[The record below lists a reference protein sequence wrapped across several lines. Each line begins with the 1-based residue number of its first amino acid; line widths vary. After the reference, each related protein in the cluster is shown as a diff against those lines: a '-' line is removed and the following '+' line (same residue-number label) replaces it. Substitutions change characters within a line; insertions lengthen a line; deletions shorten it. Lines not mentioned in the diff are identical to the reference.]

1 MGQRKSSSGM
11 NSDEGT
17 ATALTNLREVGAI
30 LRSAREDQ
38 GMSVHHLAQ
47 ALHMGDE
54 QLEALEAGRRE
65 ELTEAVF
72 IRAAVRRVAGKL
84 GVTPDPLIAALQSL
98 NQGMRPSPPPAP
110 TQPAAPKQRDRHQP
124 RPARPIAPMAMG
136 CTALGL
142 GLAGLLHWSQALP
155 ALRAISAPPAP
166 PKLVIPTPRPQA
178 TATLEPLQ
186 TTQPTQLTQR
196 PTRSTVTIR
205 TSQPSWIALRDRSGQ
220 MLFEG
225 MVTAEKSFPASEGL
239 EIYAGRPD
247 LVTVDD
253 GGDNPGPL
261 GSIDQ
266 VRWYQLSATPAPAPA
281 TQAL

>member
-98 NQGMRPSPPPAP
+98 EQGMRPSPPPAP
-110 TQPAAPKQRDRHQP
+110 AQPAAPQQRDRHQP

-142 GLAGLLHWSQALP
+142 GVAGLLHWSQGLP

-178 TATLEPLQ
+178 TATLEPPQ
-186 TTQPTQLTQR
+186 TTQR